1 MREYPGTEYS
11 KKSATSS
18 KKIVVSAHFPDCRQ
32 LAQNLILYA
41 SQNSVC
47 AGIVA
52 RAALFSEGGW
62 DAFSKTPT
70 ASNSVICFRVEL
82 HVESEPTRHSGADSR
97 TAKDLSSPCGGR
109 CSRCGRWR
117 NRNGKSDRNRRILLS
132 SQRSESVG
140 ALVPAAP
147 GNLAHTIERRGSRL
161 GARGRP
167 HRFRAFS

>member
-52 RAALFSEGGW
+52 RAALFSEGGC
-62 DAFSKTPT
+62 DAFSRTPT
-70 ASNSVICFRVEL
+70 ASNPVICFRA
-82 HVESEPTRHSGADSR
+82 EPPPAAEPHRHSGADSLP
-97 TAKDLSSPCGGR
+97 AKTPSCPCGGS
-109 CSRCGRWR
+109 CSRWEGWG
-117 NRNGKSDRNRRILLS
+117 NG
-132 SQRSESVG
+132 
-140 ALVPAAP
+140 
-147 GNLAHTIERRGSRL
+147 T
-161 GARGRP
+161 
-167 HRFRAFS
+167 

>member
-18 KKIVVSAHFPDCRQ
+18 KKIVVSAHFPDCQQ
-32 LAQNLILYA
+32 LVQNLILYA

-70 ASNSVICFRVEL
+70 ASNPVICFRVEL
-82 HVESEPTRHSGADSR
+82 HLGAEPTRHSGADSL
-97 TAKDLSSPCGGR
+97 TAKALSSPCGR
-109 CSRCGRWR
+109 CSRRERW
-117 NRNGKSDRNRRILLS
+117 
-132 SQRSESVG
+132 
-140 ALVPAAP
+140 
-147 GNLAHTIERRGSRL
+147 GNEN
-161 GARGRP
+161 
-167 HRFRAFS
+167 

>member
-32 LAQNLILYA
+32 LVQNLILYA

-52 RAALFSEGGW
+52 RAALLSKGGW

-70 ASNSVICFRVEL
+70 ASNPVNCFRVEL
-82 HVESEPTRHSGADSR
+82 HLESEPTRHRCADSH
-97 TAKDLSSPCGGR
+97 TAKGLLSPAGPLFVMGLLEN
-109 CSRCGRWR
+109 G
-117 NRNGKSDRNRRILLS
+117 NGKSDGYWRTDLLF
-132 SQRSESVG
+132 RAHDRKNIG
-140 ALVPAAP
+140 AL
-147 GNLAHTIERRGSRL
+147 
-161 GARGRP
+161 
-167 HRFRAFS
+167 